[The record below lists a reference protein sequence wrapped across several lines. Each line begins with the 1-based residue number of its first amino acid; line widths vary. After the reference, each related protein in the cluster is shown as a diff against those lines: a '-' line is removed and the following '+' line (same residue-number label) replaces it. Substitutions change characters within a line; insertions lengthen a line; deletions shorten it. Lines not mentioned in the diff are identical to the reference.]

1 MTKTKY
7 TFCRI
12 CEAGCGL
19 KLTVDANR
27 IQSIEPDENHV
38 NSKGYAC
45 IKGLSLE
52 KFIESPDRL
61 TQPLKKVG
69 NEFIAIA
76 WDQAL
81 KEIGQKMRDIHRQHG
96 GQSIAV
102 YTGNPIGFSLWPNTA
117 VQGFLNGVGS
127 DKLFTIGTLD
137 CTNKFAAADRM
148 YGSFANQTFP
158 DISHTQMLI
167 AVGSNPKISRMS
179 FISLPHPMAQIE
191 AIEKRGGEVIWIN
204 PRKTE
209 SAKQCGKHMAI
220 RPDSDVFFML
230 GFLNELIRQN
240 GVNHDRVAQYM
251 EGYQELAE
259 LAKPWTVE
267 RVEKVS
273 RIPAIELESLVTRYI
288 NADGAAIYSSTGVN
302 QGRFGMLAFWLQE
315 SINAISGNLDK
326 RGGTLMGKPVIAF
339 PDKTKEAKF
348 SRINNTP
355 YITSGIPTGIL
366 ADEILTPGEG
376 QVKALFVV
384 AGNPIMAC
392 ANSDRVGEAFEKL
405 QLMVSIDLYRN
416 ESANYADYVLPGL
429 HFLERPDVPF
439 FFMTAMGLMPD
450 RYFHYTDAVLTPPGE
465 TRDEALI
472 LRQILRVS
480 GFALFGSRLLQSA
493 LNLGEKLS
501 GLPGCKD
508 GVAERFCGLIARS
521 GKRGGLGKLRKYPH
535 GQLLDANQPGDYLG
549 QRVDTDSKRIQLAP
563 AEFVA
568 LAHKLEAVFEQE
580 ITDERLKLISKR
592 ERYSHNSWTHNVSS
606 FVKGPR
612 SSNYLYIHPTDAKQR
627 QLAEGDMAEVCAHGK
642 CIQVPVKLDSDF
654 MPGTV
659 SVPHGWGH
667 QQADGLTIAKGT
679 QGANVNILASD
690 GPESIEPISG
700 MSQLNGIPVE
710 VRLPGDC
717 PAA

>member
-1 MTKTKY
+1 MTVTKY

-19 KLTVDANR
+19 KLSIDNNR
-27 IQSIEPDENHV
+27 IQTIEPDQNHV

-45 IKGLSLE
+45 IKGLSLNQ
-52 KFIESPDRL
+52 FIESPDRL
-61 TQPLKKVG
+61 TRPLKKVDG
-69 NEFIAIA
+69 EFITIS
-76 WDQAL
+76 WEQAL
-81 KEIGQKMRDIHRQHG
+81 REIGDKIRNIHRQHS
-96 GQSIAV
+96 GQSIAA
-102 YTGNPIGFSLWPNTA
+102 YTGNPIGFSLWPNTV
-117 VQGFLNGVGS
+117 VQGFLKGLGS

-148 YGSFANQTFP
+148 YGSFASQTFP
-158 DISHTQMLI
+158 DIAATRMLI

-179 FISLPHPMAQIE
+179 FIALPYPMEKIE
-191 AIEKRGGEVIWIN
+191 DIETRGGEVVWVN

-209 SAKQCGKHMAI
+209 SARHCGKHLAI
-220 RPDSDVFFML
+220 RPDTDIFFML
-230 GFLNELIRQN
+230 GFLNELIRQD
-240 GVNHDRVAQYM
+240 GVKHDRVAQYM

-259 LAKPWTVE
+259 LAQPWNAE
-267 RVEKVS
+267 RVEQVT
-273 RIPAIELESLVTRYI
+273 RIPATELESLVERYI
-288 NADGAAIYSSTGVN
+288 RADGAALYSSTGVN

-315 SINAISGNLDK
+315 AINAISGNLDK
-326 RGGTLMGKPVIAF
+326 PGGTIMGAPVIDF

-366 ADEILTPGEG
+366 ADEILTPGDG

-392 ANSDRVGEAFEKL
+392 ANSDRMGEAFEQL
-405 QLMVSIDLYRN
+405 ELMVSIDLYRN
-416 ESANYADYVLPGL
+416 ESANHADYVLPGL

-450 RYFHYTDAVLTPPGE
+450 RYFHYTDAVLAPPAE
-465 TRDEALI
+465 ARDEALI

-480 GFALFGSRLLQSA
+480 GFSLFNSKLLQWAS
-493 LNLGEKLS
+493 NLGEKLA

-508 GVAERFCGLIARS
+508 GMAERFCGLIARG
-521 GKRGGLGKLRKYPH
+521 GKLGGLKKMRQYPQ
-535 GQLLDANQPGDYLG
+535 GQRLAANQPGDYLG
-549 QRVDTDSKRIQLAP
+549 QRVGTETKKVQLAP
-563 AEFVA
+563 PEFLA
-568 LAHKLEAVFEQE
+568 LAQKLDIVFEKE
-580 ITDERLKLISKR
+580 INDKRLKLISKR

-606 FVKGPR
+606 FVKGQR
-612 SSNYLYIHPTDAKQR
+612 SSNYLYIHPTDAKDR
-627 QLAEGDMAEVCAHGK
+627 QLAEGVLAEVCANGK
-642 CIQVPVKLDSDF
+642 CIRVPVKLDSDF

-667 QQADGLTIAKGT
+667 QQADGLSIASNT
-679 QGANVNILASD
+679 TGANVNILAGD
-690 GPESIEPISG
+690 GPDSIEPISG

-710 VRLPGDC
+710 VR
-717 PAA
+717 AV